1 MTNPLLR
8 EAISSGASLPILE
21 MSSLKSSTAFQN
33 HIKRTRKDV
42 MPIKKP
48 SKPIHA
54 VALWTPGRSKCA
66 PIRPSVP
73 RWAVKVYMNRKIT
86 VKASETAM
94 KAGVVEVGAV
104 KRSGALD
111 GSTERLYVGDTV
123 GTVHVTL
130 ASLFGREHEP
140 RAPRNTFGPSTDAE
154 EEFVKAVDGE
164 TTSRA
169 TWVDSIKVGERYEN
183 SMSRNAVRASRGA
196 SRVVIALENPAIMVT
211 NVE

>member
-1 MTNPLLR
+1 MD
-8 EAISSGASLPILE
+8 I
-21 MSSLKSSTAFQN
+21 
-33 HIKRTRKDV
+33 
-42 MPIKKP
+42 
-48 SKPIHA
+48 
-54 VALWTPGRSKCA
+54 
-66 PIRPSVP
+66 
-73 RWAVKVYMNRKIT
+73 
-86 VKASETAM
+86 
-94 KAGVVEVGAV
+94 
-104 KRSGALD
+104 
-111 GSTERLYVGDTV
+111 
-123 GTVHVTL
+123 
-130 ASLFGREHEP
+130 P